1 MEKIYGYKEKDIV
14 CLAEFLK
21 LRNNQ
26 SLSKVF
32 ESYGEKFGKAKGT
45 VRNLYYAVAKRSAED
60 SEFCNKYLDGKPL
73 SVGKIIEF
81 GEKEESDLIKK
92 VLIAKLKG
100 RSARSCV
107 MDLAEG
113 DAKIALRYQNKFRNA
128 VKQKPQ
134 LIKDITKQL
143 ANEGYDITKLNDR
156 SEKQVIS
163 DENFERLKDAINLMV
178 AKIAVRE
185 RKENQE
191 LKERVSALEKENLRL
206 CTALYGDP
214 KGINAIKFFKVGG
227 EENMLN

>member
-1 MEKIYGYKEKDIV
+1 MDKIYGYKEKDV
-14 CLAEFLK
+14 LGLAEFLK
-21 LRNNQ
+21 TRGGE

-60 SEFCNKYLDGKPL
+60 SDFCERYLDGKPL

-81 GEKEESDLIKK
+81 DEQEESALIKK
-92 VLIAKLKG
+92 VLIAKTFG
-100 RSARSCV
+100 RSARSCI
-107 MDLAEG
+107 MELAEG
-113 DAKIALRYQNKFRNA
+113 DAKVALRYQNKFRNA

-134 LIKDITKQL
+134 LIKTITEQL
-143 ANEGYDITKLNDR
+143 EMEGYDISKL
-156 SEKQVIS
+156 SAKCEKQVIS
-163 DENFERLKDAINLMV
+163 EENFERLKEEINAMV
-178 AKIAVRE
+178 AKIAMRE